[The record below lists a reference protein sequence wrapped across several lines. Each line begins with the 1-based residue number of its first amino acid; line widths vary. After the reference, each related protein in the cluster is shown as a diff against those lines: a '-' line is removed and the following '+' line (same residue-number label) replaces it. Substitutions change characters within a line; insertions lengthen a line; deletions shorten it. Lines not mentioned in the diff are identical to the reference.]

1 MVKMIRNRFAALL
14 FAAVVTAAPAPALT
28 LAHEKFKIVGTV
40 AGLKSDEIAVKAID
54 GATYEIDMDDGAVI
68 TDKNH
73 KKIARSNLTV
83 GARVVVLALG
93 HDMFD
98 LEAFEIQLVDK

>member
-1 MVKMIRNRFAALL
+1 MRY
-14 FAAVVTAAPAPALT
+14 AVAIVLVVVLAGIV
-28 LAHEKFKIVGTV
+28 LAHEKFKIVGSV
-40 AGLKSDEIAVKAID
+40 VGLKKDEIAVKAID
-54 GATYEIDMDDGAVI
+54 GATYEIDMDDGSVV

-73 KKIARSNLTV
+73 KKIDHGNLKV

-98 LEAFEIQLVDK
+98 LEAYEIQLVDR

>member
-1 MVKMIRNRFAALL
+1 MRFLIAAAL
-14 FAAVVTAAPAPALT
+14 VTSL

-40 AGLKSDEIAVKAID
+40 VALKKDEIAVKAID

-73 KKIARSNLTV
+73 KKVDRALLKV
-83 GARVVVLALG
+83 GEKVVVLALG

-98 LEAFEIQLVDK
+98 LEAFEIQLVDR

>member
-1 MVKMIRNRFAALL
+1 MRGLL
-14 FAAVVTAAPAPALT
+14 TAVVVLLLVAGI

-40 AGLKSDEIAVKAID
+40 VNVKKDEVAVKAID
-54 GATYEIDMDDGAVI
+54 GATYEIDFPESTVV

-73 KKIARSNLTV
+73 KKLDRKELKV
-83 GARVVVLALG
+83 GLRVIVMALG

-98 LEAFEIQLVDK
+98 LEAFEVQLVDR